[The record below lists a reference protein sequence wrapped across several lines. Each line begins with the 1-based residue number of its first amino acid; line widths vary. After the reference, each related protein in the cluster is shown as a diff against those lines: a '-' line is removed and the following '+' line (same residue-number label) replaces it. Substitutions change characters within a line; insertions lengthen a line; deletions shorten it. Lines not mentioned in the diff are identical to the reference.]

1 MVKTE
6 IHIIGLGNL
15 GSAFLEGF
23 TSFDENYLIKVYELN
38 NDVLE
43 IYKNKYPE
51 YKYHTNLDE
60 VKSGV
65 LILCVKPQTINN
77 IFDQIKDTIH
87 EDVLICSPIAG
98 LDIDH
103 ISKSI
108 NNKIIRIMPNL
119 LIRNNKGFIPY
130 SKNYDDD
137 YLDFIQLTL
146 NNLGDTKEFSEK
158 YFPVITALS
167 GSGPAWFFALSNELV
182 KAGNKLGLSNQE
194 SELLVNKII
203 NGLPDLISSGDRFPE
218 LIKKVK
224 SPKGTTEAG
233 LNSLQNDS
241 FDTIILDAIEKAT
254 QRSIELSK
262 ELKSE

>member
-1 MVKTE
+1 
-6 IHIIGLGNL
+6 
-15 GSAFLEGF
+15 
-23 TSFDENYLIKVYELN
+23 
-38 NDVLE
+38 
-43 IYKNKYPE
+43 
-51 YKYHTNLDE
+51 
-60 VKSGV
+60 
-65 LILCVKPQTINN
+65 
-77 IFDQIKDTIH
+77 
-87 EDVLICSPIAG
+87 
-98 LDIDH
+98 
-103 ISKSI
+103 
-108 NNKIIRIMPNL
+108 MPNL

-203 NGLPDLISSGDRFPE
+203 NGLPDLIASGDRFPE